1 MRRPVIVVDEAAHRA
16 MLDHMQQAAPSEGCG
31 LLAGPVVGVPPRIPC
46 PRDTDGDGDCGRPLC
61 PHCHDRKL
69 PGMVCDTW
77 VPMANVAEFPR
88 VRFEMDPEALVEA
101 WQRLETAGRRPWIV
115 CHSHV
120 RDVAV
125 PSVRDVLL
133 AVDGTL
139 RHLVVSLAGPFPTAS
154 LWHLSPFSLDPAV
167 RMRKIHYQVTDL
179 GFHGNPAT
187 DLTHDVSGD

>member
-1 MRRPVIVVDEAAHRA
+1 MIVIDQGAHQAMVDH
-16 MLDHMQQAAPSEGCG
+16 LQQAVPSEGCG
-31 LLAGPVVGVPPRIPC
+31 LLAGPVDGAPC

-61 PHCHDRKL
+61 PYCGPKI

-88 VRFEMDPEALVEA
+88 VRFEMDPTALVEA

-125 PSVRDVLL
+125 PSAHDVRL
-133 AVDGTL
+133 AGDPTL
-139 RHLVVSLAGPFPTAS
+139 KHLVVSLAGVTPHAQLWTVDPFAGRDRQTA
-154 LWHLSPFSLDPAV
+154 
-167 RMRKIHYQVTDL
+167 KIHYRVADL
-179 GFHGNPAT
+179 GFSAGPST
-187 DLTHDVSGD
+187 DLTHGVSGG